1 MTSCRNSHSQLPATS
16 KTCGKQAING
26 RPAMMNE
33 RPQYETQPGAI
44 AVTAAY
50 LAAWVGL
57 IAWLVILA
65 NGA

>member
-1 MTSCRNSHSQLPATS
+1 MMT
-16 KTCGKQAING
+16 
-26 RPAMMNE
+26 E